1 MIAGELVMLEFFLF
15 VIGIVLL
22 FDMVAL
28 RKQNNEIITL
38 LEKIEKNLRP

>member
-1 MIAGELVMLEFFLF
+1 MLEFFLF